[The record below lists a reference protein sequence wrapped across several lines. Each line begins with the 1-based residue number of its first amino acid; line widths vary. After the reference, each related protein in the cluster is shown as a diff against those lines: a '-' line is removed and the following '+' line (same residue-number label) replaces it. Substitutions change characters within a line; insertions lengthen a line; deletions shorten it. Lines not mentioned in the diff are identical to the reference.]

1 MEIELI
7 NSGCQTY
14 ELKSLNLFL
23 LMYADDTVLFSENG
37 DDLQK
42 MINSVNIC
50 SNEYGLYINLLKTKI
65 VIFRNRGHAKA
76 EEKWFLNGNK
86 IDVCN
91 ELMYLGILFYY
102 TGNFVHSQQMLSN
115 QGSKAVFSLCSKIN
129 EDLFYCETLLSLF
142 DTYVSSILN
151 YGFEVWG
158 YHKADDVER
167 VHISYLKRILKVRK
181 SAVNYMVYC
190 KDDKIS
196 SYYFLFN
203 KKILMM
209 CTYFIESSN
218 CSSNFN

>member
-1 MEIELI
+1 MQEEALSPLLYSFYANDMEIELI

-23 LMYADDTVLFSENG
+23 LMYAGDTVLLSENV

-65 VIFRNRGHAKA
+65 VIFRNRGHVMA

-102 TGNFVHSQQMLSN
+102 TGNFVHTQKMLSN
-115 QGSKAVFSLCSKIN
+115 QGRKAFFFHYVVKPMKIFLTVKHYCHFLTHMYQVF
-129 EDLFYCETLLSLF
+129 
-142 DTYVSSILN
+142 
-151 YGFEVWG
+151 
-158 YHKADDVER
+158 
-167 VHISYLKRILKVRK
+167 
-181 SAVNYMVYC
+181 
-190 KDDKIS
+190 
-196 SYYFLFN
+196 
-203 KKILMM
+203 
-209 CTYFIESSN
+209 
-218 CSSNFN
+218 